1 MNHNKRFFAFTL
13 AEVLITLGII
23 GIVAAFTLPI
33 LMQQYQKKVILT
45 QLKKNYSI
53 LQNWVRKA
61 ETAEEL
67 PMNKWPTGAEMN
79 IDEYW
84 DIYIKPYFAQVK
96 QCPDMKACGYNSN
109 YNTVE
114 EQEQF
119 TAAHWG
125 LHTDDSR
132 VLFQLGDGTVI
143 FLPRNTTLSDG
154 NPAYVSYFYVDVNG
168 TSGPNT
174 YCKDVFIFR
183 RGETKGIEPTNC
195 TTTVIKNNYEFP
207 ADYPYWQ

>member
-13 AEVLITLGII
+13 SEILITLGII
-23 GIVAAFTLPI
+23 GIAAAFTLPI

-109 YNTVE
+109 YNTE
-114 EQEQF
+114 EEREQF
-119 TAAHWG
+119 TAMLWLPG
-125 LHTDDSR
+125 TNSTR

-143 FLPRNTTLSDG
+143 FLPRNYDSSDG
-154 NPAYVSYFYVDVNG
+154 KLVYVSYFYVDVNG
-168 TSGPNT
+168 PSGPNT

-183 RGETKGIEPTNC
+183 RGETKGIEPTSC

-207 ADYPYWQ
+207 ADYSYWQ